1 MIDYKYIEYLEQFV
15 TEKRR
20 ALFKKV
26 LEDRTRHFTIAIE
39 DIFQPHNAS
48 ALVRSC
54 DIFGI
59 QDMHVIE
66 EKYQF
71 YASRL
76 VAKGAQK
83 WVDFS
88 MYNKKDT
95 NNTLDCIDDLRKK
108 GYKIIATTP
117 HTDSCVLQDF
127 DITQK
132 SAFFFGVEK
141 GGLSNDVLD
150 NADGYLKIPMVGFTE
165 SLNISVAAAIIL
177 QNVHDKLKSSNV
189 NWQLTDEEK
198 SEKYMDWMEKTIKSI
213 KTVKEK
219 YYSEIITEQ

>member
-1 MIDYKYIEYLEQFV
+1 MVDEKYIEYLEQFV

-20 ALFKKV
+20 NLFEKV
-26 LEDRTRHFTIAIE
+26 LSERTRHFTVAIE

-48 ALVRSC
+48 AVVRTC

-66 EKYQF
+66 DKYKF

-83 WVDFS
+83 WIDFS
-88 MYNKKDT
+88 MYNQKNT
-95 NNTLDCIDDLRKK
+95 NNTLDCISALKEK

-117 HTDSCVLQDF
+117 HNESCLLQDF
-127 DITQK
+127 DISEK
-132 SAFFFGVEK
+132 AAFFFGVEK
-141 GGLSNDVLD
+141 EGLSKDVMD

-177 QNVHDKLKSSNV
+177 QNMNQKLKASTID
-189 NWQLTDEEK
+189 WQLTEIEKREKYQDWLEK
-198 SEKYMDWMEKTIKSI
+198 SIKSI
-213 KTVKEK
+213 RKIKEVYFNENK
-219 YYSEIITEQ
+219 L

>member
-1 MIDYKYIEYLEQFV
+1 MVDKKYTEYLEQFV

-20 ALFKKV
+20 DLFKKV
-26 LEDRTRHFTIAIE
+26 LSERTRHFTVAIE

-48 ALVRSC
+48 AMVRTC
-54 DIFGI
+54 DIFGV

-66 EKYQF
+66 SKYKF

-83 WVDFS
+83 WIDFS
-88 MYNKKDT
+88 MYNQKDT
-95 NNTLDCIDDLRKK
+95 NNTLDCIADLRDK

-117 HTDSCVLQDF
+117 HNESCLLQDF

-141 GGLSNDVLD
+141 EGLSKDVMD
-150 NADGYLKIPMVGFTE
+150 NADGFLKIPMVGFTE

-177 QNVHDKLKSSNV
+177 QNMNEKLKASNV
-189 NWQLTDEEK
+189 DWQLTPSEKFEKYQDWLEK
-198 SEKYMDWMEKTIKSI
+198 SIKSI
-213 KTVKEK
+213 KKIKENYFNQIK
-219 YYSEIITEQ
+219 L

>member
-1 MIDYKYIEYLEQFV
+1 MVDEKYIEYLEQFV
-15 TEKRR
+15 TEKRKK
-20 ALFKKV
+20 LFKKV
-26 LEDRTRHFTIAIE
+26 LSERTRHFTVAIE

-48 ALVRSC
+48 AVVRTC

-66 EKYQF
+66 SKYKF

-83 WVDFS
+83 WIDFS
-88 MYNKKDT
+88 MYNQKNA
-95 NNTLDCIDDLRKK
+95 NNTLDCIASLKEK

-117 HTDSCVLQDF
+117 HNESCLLKDF

-141 GGLSNDVLD
+141 EGLSKDVMD
-150 NADGYLKIPMVGFTE
+150 NADGFLKIPMVGFTE

-177 QNVHDKLKSSNV
+177 QNMNEKLKASDV
-189 NWQLTDEEK
+189 DWQLSSVEK
-198 SEKYMDWMEKTIKSI
+198 LEKYQDWLEKTIKSI
-213 KTVKEK
+213 KKIKAK
-219 YYSEIITEQ
+219 YYSENESTI

>member
-1 MIDYKYIEYLEQFV
+1 MVDKKYTEYLEQFV
-15 TEKRR
+15 TEKRKE
-20 ALFKKV
+20 LFKKV
-26 LEDRTRHFTIAIE
+26 LRERTRHFTVAIE

-48 ALVRSC
+48 ALVRTC
-54 DIFGI
+54 DIFGV

-66 EKYQF
+66 SKYKF

-83 WVDFS
+83 WIDFS
-88 MYNKKDT
+88 MYNQKET
-95 NNTLDCIDDLRKK
+95 NNTLNCIAALREK

-117 HTDSCVLQDF
+117 HNESCLLQDF

-141 GGLSNDVLD
+141 EGLSKDVMD
-150 NADGYLKIPMVGFTE
+150 NADGFLKIPMVGFTE

-177 QNVHDKLKSSNV
+177 QNMNEKLKTSTV
-189 NWQLTDEEK
+189 DWQLSELEK
-198 SEKYMDWMEKTIKSI
+198 SEIYQDWLEKTIKSI
-213 KTVKEK
+213 KKIKEK
-219 YYSEIITEQ
+219 YYAENES